1 AWNKSPNFSSS
12 RDGVYSWQ
20 NLYIIPALIF
30 CPPDHFANP
39 SCSPM
44 LYLGLPLPL
53 GTNSPLVCQKF
64 HHRTAGS
71 FEYRQVIGWILCSS
85 ADHQVHGPG
94 LGRVSVLR
102 RLLN

>member
-30 CPPDHFANP
+30 GPPNHFANP

-44 LYLGLPLPL
+44 LYLCIPLPL
-53 GTNSPLVCQKF
+53 GTNSPLVCQSF
-64 HHRTAGS
+64 HHRTADS
-71 FEYRQVIGWILCSS
+71 NENRQVIGWILLLSV
-85 ADHQVHGPG
+85 DHQSHGTVVG
-94 LGRVSVLR
+94 MYVVR
-102 RLLN
+102 R